1 MPDTAARIFD
11 LTEMRNR
18 GRVFRDRAQAGAVL
32 ADMLGE
38 FRGTDTLI
46 LAIPAGGVP
55 VASEIA
61 QRLGLPLDLAAVSKI
76 TLPWNTESG
85 YGAVAFDGS
94 VRLNQDLIAALGLP
108 AATVQEGIARTK
120 EKVTRR
126 VQQLCGDRPLPALT
140 GRAAILVDD
149 GLASGFTMH
158 TAVDALHRLAARQ
171 VIVAVPTGHANAV
184 TRIAAAVDSLY
195 CPNIRQGLSFA
206 VADAYEQWTDVSET
220 TVVEIMQMF
229 SGRQH
234 RI

>member
-18 GRVFRDRAQAGAVL
+18 GRVFRDRAQAGEVL
-32 ADMLGE
+32 AGMLGE
-38 FRGTDTLI
+38 FRGTDALI

-55 VASEIA
+55 VAAEIA

-120 EKVTRR
+120 EKVARR

-184 TRIAAAVDSLY
+184 ARIAAAVDSLY

-220 TVVEIMQMF
+220 TVAEIMQMF

-234 RI
+234 GI